1 MKLKFIW
8 KLNKEFGNDF
18 HGVVINEK
26 KKKKEF
32 NCGNRRT
39 IIREEGFYQKKK
51 KKIEK
56 KVNKNILTKL
66 SFLFF
71 LYSVNKRLQCLK

>member
-1 MKLKFIW
+1 MKLKFIG

-39 IIREEGFYQKKK
+39 IVREEGFYPKK

>member
-26 KKKKEF
+26 KKKEF

-39 IIREEGFYQKKK
+39 IIREEGFYQN
-51 KKIEK
+51 KIK
-56 KVNKNILTKL
+56 
-66 SFLFF
+66 
-71 LYSVNKRLQCLK
+71 